1 MIVHDA
7 FFVKYLGEVPDVMEW
22 VIRLGLAAA
31 IMLVGWLTAR
41 RRAVSQQATAPEGA
55 GVQRDPCF
63 ERRLRRNRFG
73 GGSEGARS
81 PLRVT

>member
-41 RRAVSQQATAPEGA
+41 RRAVTQQATAP
-55 GVQRDPCF
+55 
-63 ERRLRRNRFG
+63 
-73 GGSEGARS
+73 
-81 PLRVT
+81 